1 MEFVANT
8 LKTLTQCSTII
19 KEADKAQWIIRKKT
33 ENKQNRKPYYLMVE
47 ICVYSCLS
55 WLSMPA
61 RQTSL
66 EECKELELCRERAEA
81 NLCLTAQFCV
91 SCALD

>member
-33 ENKQNRKPYYLMVE
+33 ENKSENL
-47 ICVYSCLS
+47 IIS
-55 WLSMPA
+55 W
-61 RQTSL
+61 
-66 EECKELELCRERAEA
+66 
-81 NLCLTAQFCV
+81 
-91 SCALD
+91 